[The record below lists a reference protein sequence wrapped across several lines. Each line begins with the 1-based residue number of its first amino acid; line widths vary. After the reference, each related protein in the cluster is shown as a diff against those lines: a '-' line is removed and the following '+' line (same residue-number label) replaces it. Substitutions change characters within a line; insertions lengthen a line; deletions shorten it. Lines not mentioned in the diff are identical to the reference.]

1 MNRLQRLSLYLTC
14 RAPVSG
20 TAMTDNHAALSTL
33 DRETTRQVGKLLLGT
48 LALVVFLSL
57 AWLLPGIG
65 RLVPGTP
72 VTFVAVLGAIV
83 TVAVVSLLLFLAP
96 ALASLVRSTLEG
108 PEEVVDDVAD
118 VVQVLVVFV
127 AIIVAHRGLA
137 AVIVPLFGGVSWVYD
152 LVFLALAVPPLAIAA
167 ARVYVSLDPMAQ
179 LLADRVSQAREGDR
193 R

>member
-1 MNRLQRLSLYLTC
+1 
-14 RAPVSG
+14 
-20 TAMTDNHAALSTL
+20 MTDNRRSSPTL

-65 RLVPGTP
+65 RVVPGTP

-96 ALASLVRSTLEG
+96 ALASLVRSILEG
-108 PEEVVDDVAD
+108 PEQVVDDVAD
-118 VVQVLVVFV
+118 IVQVLVVFV

-137 AVIVPLFGGVSWVYD
+137 AVIVPLLGGFSWMYD
-152 LVFLALAVPPLAIAA
+152 LVFLALAVPPLVIAA

-179 LLADRVSQAREGDR
+179 LLADRVS
-193 R
+193 